1 MTKEQKQKFK
11 KYFLDYQK
19 HYIRNKRL
27 YNLSEKDEKFD
38 QEKVTKA
45 RNNMQAFCY
54 PTKWHFDRNHTRL
67 QTMRE
72 LYAMWYMVKHD
83 LYLDENLDKCRE
95 YMQQHQS
102 DVFYMENDNDLY
114 WIKTFKEYIDKL
126 VKRF

>member
-27 YNLSEKDEKFD
+27 CNLSEKDEKFD
-38 QEKVTKA
+38 QKKVAKA
-45 RNNMQAFCY
+45 RNNMHAFCY

-114 WIKTFKEYIDKL
+114 WIKAFKEYIEKL
-126 VKRF
+126 VQRF

>member
-1 MTKEQKQKFK
+1 
-11 KYFLDYQK
+11 
-19 HYIRNKRL
+19 
-27 YNLSEKDEKFD
+27 
-38 QEKVTKA
+38 
-45 RNNMQAFCY
+45 
-54 PTKWHFDRNHTRL
+54 
-67 QTMRE
+67 
-72 LYAMWYMVKHD
+72 MVKHD